1 MQQLLTQKMH
11 HYLQKK
17 VDLVTLKSDVNKLNV
32 DKLKTIL
39 INPKKISDAVDSVDN
54 LSTFLMT

>member
-1 MQQLLTQKMH
+1 M
-11 HYLQKK
+11 
-17 VDLVTLKSDVNKLNV
+17 LKSDVNKLNV

-54 LSTFLMT
+54 LSTFLMI